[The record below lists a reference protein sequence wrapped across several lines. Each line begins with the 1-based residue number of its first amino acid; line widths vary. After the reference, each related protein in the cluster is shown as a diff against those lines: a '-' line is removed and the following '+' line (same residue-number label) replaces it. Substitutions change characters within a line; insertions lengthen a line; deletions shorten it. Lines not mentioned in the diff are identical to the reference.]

1 MRALIAVTCVVLC
14 CAAGL
19 YIAERLYKAFGPASI
34 TQPMRL
40 T

>member
-1 MRALIAVTCVVLC
+1 MKALIAITCVLVCLC
-14 CAAGL
+14 AGTWL
-19 YIAERLYKAFGPASI
+19 AERLYRAFNPVSI

>member
-1 MRALIAVTCVVLC
+1 MKVLIAITCVLI
-14 CAAGL
+14 CAQSGL
-19 YIAERLYKAFGPASI
+19 YIAERLYRAFGPAI